1 MKKIIL
7 FTVVFLMSHV
17 LFAQH
22 ASFGLKA
29 GANFSNLWIKDNS
42 TKYRTGLHVGALS
55 HIHLSHKWAI
65 QPELLYSQQGG
76 KRTISNVENNIHV
89 NYINIP
95 VLFQRMFDDGFRL
108 EAGPQIGFL
117 VNAKIKSGSNE
128 TDVKSSFKS
137 VDFSFPIGIGY
148 LTKSGLGFDGRWVP
162 GFSDIQKTG
171 VSTANNV
178 FQFGIFYQFPGK

>member
-1 MKKIIL
+1 
-7 FTVVFLMSHV
+7 
-17 LFAQH
+17 
-22 ASFGLKA
+22 
-29 GANFSNLWIKDNS
+29 
-42 TKYRTGLHVGALS
+42 
-55 HIHLSHKWAI
+55 
-65 QPELLYSQQGG
+65 
-76 KRTISNVENNIHV
+76 
-89 NYINIP
+89 
-95 VLFQRMFDDGFRL
+95 MFDDGFRL

-128 TDVKSSFKS
+128 ADVKSSFKS

-178 FQFGIFYQFPGK
+178 FQLGLFYQFPGK